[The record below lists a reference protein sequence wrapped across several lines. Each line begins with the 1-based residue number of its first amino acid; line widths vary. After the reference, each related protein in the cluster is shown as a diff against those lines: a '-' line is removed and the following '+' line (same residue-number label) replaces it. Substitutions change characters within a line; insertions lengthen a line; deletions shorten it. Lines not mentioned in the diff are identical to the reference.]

1 VNARQEL
8 RSEKGCGDRFCCS
21 VLFVFGYSF
30 PSAFL
35 LLSCL
40 ILTGSVWWCVLCAW
54 FVCVHSRYE
63 YVCDFTYPE
72 RDGRRGGCSL
82 SVWMPRSQTSFLRSS
97 LLTLNL
103 RSFSIPLLSL
113 PVVQLYP
120 PSLRL
125 HSHIYP

>member
-1 VNARQEL
+1 MNARKEL

-21 VLFVFGYSF
+21 VLFVFGNSF

-40 ILTGSVWWCVLCAW
+40 ILTGFVWWYVLCAC
-54 FVCVHSRYE
+54 FVCVRSRYG
-63 YVCDFTYPE
+63 YVCGFTYRE
-72 RDGRRGGCSL
+72 GDGRRGGCSL
-82 SVWMPRSQTSFLRSS
+82 SVRMPRSQTCFLRSS

-103 RSFSIPLLSL
+103 RSFSIPLLSP

-125 HSHIYP
+125 DSHIYP